1 MNKVVA
7 AFSVLVTAALVSGC
21 ATEDG
26 RDLPASVPGAAASGP
41 GLSALSL
48 PDGHP
53 PILPEGHPP
62 FPPQMPRALPEGH
75 PPVGD
80 ELPRCPGRRLIQEG
94 GRGREAGGPAA
105 ATHLIST

>member
-1 MNKVVA
+1 MNKFVA

-21 ATEDG
+21 TTEDG

-62 FPPQMPRALPEGH
+62 
-75 PPVGD
+75 VGA
-80 ELPRCPGRRLIQEG
+80 ELPQCPGRGSIQEG
-94 GRGREAGGPAA
+94 GRGREAGSPAD